1 MTTSL
6 ITGATAGIGHEY
18 AVQLAARGD
27 DLVLVARNA
36 ERLETVAAGLRAA
49 YGVAVEVLAADLVD
63 RDQLAL
69 VEARLADRE
78 RPIDL
83 LVNNAG
89 FGLKKRFLDNTVEE
103 ETEMLEVLVT
113 AVLRLSHA
121 ALGPMAERGSGGIIN
136 VSSVAAFLP
145 RGSYSA
151 AKAWVNSFSEWA
163 HLEYKSRG
171 VKVMALCPGFTKTEF
186 HERMQVTRGD
196 GFMWLDVDFLV
207 RRSLQDFEKGRAYS
221 IPGAQYRTITVLTKA
236 IPNRVLRL
244 TQSVGRPLSRLG
256 PQLVERAGWPDQPS
270 GCRAA
275 GRSGSS
281 ARSGSM
287 GSGLGLG
294 VTGSVVTWL
303 PDGQGPFVGP
313 VRESSVGERPERLGP
328 MVAPAQRRQAIGM
341 GLPGGPPSIDRDV
354 LLDVVEVAYLRRT
367 TDTRDRHRS
376 CRGTGLPRPSAPAG
390 HADRRP

>member
-18 AVQLAARGD
+18 ARQLAARGD

-36 ERLETVAAGLRAA
+36 ERLDEVAAAFRSAHGIE
-49 YGVAVEVLAADLVD
+49 VEVLVADLVD

-89 FGLKKRFLDNTVEE
+89 FGLRKRFLDNTVAE

-145 RGSYSA
+145 RGTYSA

-171 VKVMALCPGFTKTEF
+171 VTVMSLCPGFTKTEF
-186 HERMQVTRGD
+186 HERMQVTPGD

-207 RRSLQDFEKGRAYS
+207 RKSLQDFDKGRAYS
-221 IPGAQYRTITVLTKA
+221 IPGAQYKTIIALTRA

-244 TQSVGRPLSRLG
+244 TQSIGRR
-256 PQLVERAGWPDQPS
+256 
-270 GCRAA
+270 
-275 GRSGSS
+275 
-281 ARSGSM
+281 
-287 GSGLGLG
+287 
-294 VTGSVVTWL
+294 
-303 PDGQGPFVGP
+303 
-313 VRESSVGERPERLGP
+313 
-328 MVAPAQRRQAIGM
+328 
-341 GLPGGPPSIDRDV
+341 
-354 LLDVVEVAYLRRT
+354 
-367 TDTRDRHRS
+367 
-376 CRGTGLPRPSAPAG
+376 
-390 HADRRP
+390 